1 MNIIPHL
8 PLLAALLMSALP
20 SLPAW
25 AQASAPAPTASA
37 PSAPSATPPAKGPRL
52 LSPAERR
59 DNADAATSPDLRP
72 ERPVVPQISIPFGK
86 SPPPLPASASAPRAA
101 RKAPTGGGVADAAAR
116 CDAQPSDEERAACR
130 KRNARISA
138 PN

>member
-1 MNIIPHL
+1 MNIPHL
-8 PLLAALLMSALP
+8 PLLAALLMSAMP
-20 SLPAW
+20 SLSAW

-37 PSAPSATPPAKGPRL
+37 PSAPPATTPAKGPRL

-59 DNADAATSPDLRP
+59 DNADAASPDLRP

-101 RKAPTGGGVADAAAR
+101 RKAPTGGVADAAAR